1 MTSTATA
8 AVKADSAECPVTSHP
23 MSVSAANTNTT
34 GTNTADTRSASRC
47 VGLARLRRLD
57 EARHLGQ
64 LSVVADAGRPHAQAP

>member
-47 VGLARLRRLD
+47 TAALPDCADSTRR
-57 EARHLGQ
+57 AIWA
-64 LSVVADAGRPHAQAP
+64 S